1 MDHHATTPT
10 DPRVVEA
17 MQSFFTK
24 TFGNPAS
31 RHHAFGWAARDAVE
45 KARKQVSR
53 LVGCNPREVVFTS
66 GATESNNLAIKG
78 CLTAAGRQ
86 AHIATAET
94 EHRAVLDPCHRPSVP
109 AVPWHHSS
117 ADRID

>member
-1 MDHHATTPT
+1 
-10 DPRVVEA
+10 
-17 MQSFFTK
+17 MQPFSTK

-53 LVGCNPREVVFTS
+53 LVGCNPRE
-66 GATESNNLAIKG
+66 
-78 CLTAAGRQ
+78 
-86 AHIATAET
+86 AHIVTAET